1 MKYSIK
7 TSFHLLF
14 VLIALGSLLTFGSKS
29 TLAKDTFIIGFS
41 QATTTEPWRLLFNQE
56 ARSEAA
62 KHPNVT
68 LLVRNGQDSVP
79 KQVADM
85 EEFIARK
92 VDAILISP
100 KEADG
105 LTAVVNKAFNAG
117 IPVFVLD
124 RDISN
129 DHYTQFIGGDN
140 ILIGRT
146 AGAYA
151 VELLGG
157 RGKAKGTIVEIWGGM
172 KSTPAHDR
180 HNGFWEVVSKEA
192 GIKLLNKAEDG
203 DWKQD
208 KAYEIAANAMEA
220 HDRIDVIYAHN
231 DPMAYGAYLAASD
244 IKREKDIAF
253 IGIDAIPGEGVM
265 WVHEGK
271 LDATFL
277 YKTPGADAIRQ
288 ALMFLQGK
296 EIDKRLT
303 LPTQRI
309 TSKNA
314 KDILLKHKLIKP

>member
-1 MKYSIK
+1 MGL
-7 TSFHLLF
+7 FLPQRNVFPFFGLLLF
-14 VLIALGSLLTFGSKS
+14 AFGVFFATAGTAQTKYV
-29 TLAKDTFIIGFS
+29 IGFS
-41 QATTTEPWRLLFNQE
+41 QATTTEPWRILFNQE
-56 ARSEAA
+56 LRSEAE
-62 KHPNVT
+62 KHKNLT

-105 LTAVVNKAFNAG
+105 LTKVVNKAHQAG

-129 DHYTQFIGGDN
+129 DKYTQFIGGDN
-140 ILIGRT
+140 KLIGRA
-146 AGAYA
+146 AGNYVVAR
-151 VELLGG
+151 LGG
-157 RGKAKGTIVEIWGGM
+157 TGKAKGTILEIWGGM

-180 HNGFWEVVSKEA
+180 HNGFWEIISKEP
-192 GIKLLNKAEDG
+192 GIQILNKPQDG

-208 KAYEIAANAMEA
+208 KAYEIAANALEQ
-220 HDRIDVIYAHN
+220 HPKIDIVYAHN

-244 IKREKDIAF
+244 IGREKDIAF

-288 ALMFLQGK
+288 ALKHLGGEK
-296 EIDKRLT
+296 IEKRLT
-303 LPTQRI
+303 LPTDTI
-309 TSKNA
+309 TPANA
-314 KDILLKHKLIKP
+314 PTILKHHNLIK